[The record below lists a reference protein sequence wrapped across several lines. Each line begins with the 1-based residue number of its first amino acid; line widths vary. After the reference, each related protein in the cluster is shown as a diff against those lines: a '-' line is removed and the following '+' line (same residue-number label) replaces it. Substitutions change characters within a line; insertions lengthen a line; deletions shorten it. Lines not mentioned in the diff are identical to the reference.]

1 MGYAGQSRHT
11 IGGPGLRMRRETILT
26 QGHTICIVDDDDDVR
41 ESISSFFRSVGL
53 QVVGFGTAEKC
64 LSSATIDDAACLI
77 TDLHMPGMN
86 GLGLHRELLR
96 RGVHVPVIVM
106 TAYSTP
112 EAHAE
117 ARHLGAAGFVEK
129 PVDPEILLQNV
140 ETILRES
147 SAHDREP
154 DSPETNS

>member
-1 MGYAGQSRHT
+1 
-11 IGGPGLRMRRETILT
+11 MRRETILA
-26 QGHTICIVDDDDDVR
+26 QGNTICIVDDDDDVR

-53 QVVGFGTAEKC
+53 QVVGFGTAENC
-64 LSSATIDDAACLI
+64 LSSATIDNAACLI

-86 GLGLHRELLR
+86 GLGLHRELRR
-96 RGVHVPVIVM
+96 RGVQVPVIVM

-112 EAHAE
+112 EARAE

-140 ETILRES
+140 ETILREA
-147 SAHDREP
+147 SAHDRDP
-154 DSPETNS
+154 DSRGTS